1 MVIHHLY
8 YTLVSNREFYF
19 TMSFLSSEL
28 DTIIRQNIA
37 NESAYEAIRQMIE
50 LERTPAEV
58 QSRYLK
64 QLHHLATT
72 SYNTLQTMFQA
83 YLEVGC
89 NVLGID
95 SGSVNQVD
103 GQVYQIRASYPD
115 KSLMGEIQDLDRV
128 ICNLTVQ
135 EQCTLAYHNMNSM
148 SISPK
153 PDNDDYQEVENYIG
167 TPIFV
172 NNRLWGTLCFYDN
185 QTSRG
190 AFVEHDIEFI
200 ELMAQGIS
208 SALENAQS
216 RQRSEVA
223 EGRYRLMFENID
235 TPVILYEVD
244 TLHILDVNTSAI
256 NFYGYPYEEFIELS
270 AAELNMLP
278 PRDVEERIIESR
290 AAGRPYIRFPH
301 RMMSGE
307 IREIEAYISD
317 LEIDN
322 QLIRFA
328 VIYDYSERHEAE
340 EALRRSEA
348 NLRAI
353 FDNTDQIMF
362 LVDDTLSIVSM
373 NRAARELVESISDV
387 TPRPDATLHNF
398 RLNADQYLVSDY
410 MQMAL
415 SGKAISHESVI
426 TLPNNKTMYI
436 DYRYVAVR
444 TPDDTIIGVCVTGQD
459 ITTLKLSQDELSR
472 ERNILRVL
480 IDNLPDSIYIKD
492 TNARILTANQQ
503 YVRGTNQQHIK
514 EVIGKNVIELFPDYG
529 QDYYQDDVMVLS
541 GVPIINK
548 HLKVLIDDE
557 EHTIETTKIPLRND
571 HNHIVGL
578 VGVGRNIT
586 SQKLIEAALSRRD
599 AILNTISNA
608 AQQFLTN
615 SQWRDGIV
623 EILERLGMVLGVDRV
638 YIFENAYID
647 DVFSAVLRYEW
658 TRNGTLSY
666 SDILPNGTDK
676 WKSHDWVDMLQAGDL
691 VVANVS
697 DVPVN
702 IQATFHKRGVQSVI
716 LAPVIVGN
724 HWWGGMGF
732 DMAREERDWHPAEL
746 DALMTSARTLAS
758 AMQREQMELGMRDNE
773 EKFTQLITHI
783 PETFWIYDI
792 ESQSAIYASD
802 NYEQVFGGT
811 IQEHST
817 DIKFIMGNIH
827 PDDRELTRTGLRKQ
841 SKGETMEYEARFVDN
856 VHGGYR
862 WLNIRIYPIHDE
874 QGNSYRMAGIA
885 SDITERK
892 LAEEHRVTMMAERE
906 RVAILSQF
914 VRDATH
920 EFKTPLSIINTRL
933 YLMSK
938 TDDPEKRQYN
948 TQLIQDQVKGI
959 SQLLETLM
967 LMSRLDGR
975 APLTFSPIHINNTL
989 RRLLPSL
996 QSEHLER
1003 KDDFH
1008 IQLDETL
1015 PPIMGNVGYISEAVK
1030 NLVDNAVRY
1039 SFVGHPIE
1047 LRTYQTQSHIMLEVQ
1062 DYGVGIS
1069 DEDLTQIFKRFYRK
1083 DSAHSTRGFGLGLP
1097 IVQRIAQHH
1106 GGDVSVM
1113 STLDEGTVFIMR
1125 IPKLRI
1131 EK

>member
-1 MVIHHLY
+1 
-8 YTLVSNREFYF
+8 
-19 TMSFLSSEL
+19 MSFLSSEL

-37 NESAYEAIRQMIE
+37 DESAYKAIRQMIE

-72 SYNTLQTMFQA
+72 RYNTLQTMFEA

-89 NVLGID
+89 NVLGMDYGIV
-95 SGSVNQVD
+95 SQID
-103 GQVYQIRASYPD
+103 GQRYQVRASYPEM
-115 KSLMGEIQDLDRV
+115 SLQGTFKELDSV
-128 ICNLTVQ
+128 ICSLIVQ
-135 EQCTLAYHNMNSM
+135 EQRTIAHHNMNSM
-148 SISPK
+148 PISPK
-153 PDNDDYQEVENYIG
+153 PETADYKDLENYIG
-167 TPIFV
+167 TPLLV

-185 QTSRG
+185 QYREL
-190 AFVEHDIEFI
+190 AFVEHDLEFI

-208 SALENAQS
+208 SAIENAQS

-256 NFYGYPYEEFIELS
+256 NFYGYSYEEFIDLS
-270 AAELNMLP
+270 ATELNMLP
-278 PRDVEERIIESR
+278 PSDVNNRIMENR
-290 AAGRPYIRFPH
+290 AAGRPYTRFPH
-301 RMMSGE
+301 RMKSGE

-415 SGKAISHESVI
+415 SGKTISHESVI

-492 TNARILTANQQ
+492 ANARILTANQK
-503 YVRGTNQQHIK
+503 YVRGTNTQDIK
-514 EVIGKNVIELFPDYG
+514 EVIGKNAIELFPAYG
-529 QDYYQDDVMVLS
+529 QDYYRDDVLVLS
-541 GVPIINK
+541 GASINQK
-548 HLKVLIDDE
+548 HLKVLIDGE

-578 VGVGRNIT
+578 VGVGRDIT
-586 SQKLIEAALSRRD
+586 TQHIIESALSRRD

-623 EILERLGMVLGVDRV
+623 EILEHLGKALGVDRV

-647 DVFSAVLRYEW
+647 NVFSGILRYEW
-658 TRNGTLSY
+658 TRTDITSY
-666 SDILPNGTDK
+666 RELRPNMVEP
-676 WKSHDWVDMLQAGDL
+676 WESQDWIEIFQSGNF
-691 VVANVS
+691 VVSNISEIPIDAQIAYRERGVES
-697 DVPVN
+697 TVLVPVM
-702 IQATFHKRGVQSVI
+702 
-716 LAPVIVGN
+716 VGSY
-724 HWWGGMGF
+724 WWGVMGF
-732 DMAREERDWHPAEL
+732 DMALEERDWHPAEL

-758 AMQREQMELGMRDNE
+758 AIQREQMELGMRDNE

-792 ESQSAIYASD
+792 ESQNIIYASD
-802 NYEQVFGGT
+802 NYEQMFGFT
-811 IQEHST
+811 LQERENNHS
-817 DIKFIMGNIH
+817 IFIDAVH
-827 PDDRELTRTGLRKQ
+827 PDDLELVHIGLEKQ
-841 SKGETMEYEARFVDN
+841 SKGETLEYEVRIVDGGR
-856 VHGGYR
+856 GGYR

-874 QGNSYRMAGIA
+874 QGRSYRMAGIA

-938 TDDPEKRQYN
+938 TDDPEQRHYN
-948 TQLIQDQVKGI
+948 TQLIHDQVKSI
-959 SQLLETLM
+959 SELLETLM

-975 APLTFSPIHINNTL
+975 APLTFSPIDINNIL
-989 RRLLPSL
+989 RRLLPAL
-996 QSEHLER
+996 QSDYLER
-1003 KDDFH
+1003 KDDFD

-1047 LRTYQTQSHIMLEVQ
+1047 LRTYQTQSHIILEVQ

-1106 GGDVSVM
+1106 GGDVSVK
-1113 STLDEGTVFIMR
+1113 SKLDEGTTFIMR
-1125 IPKLRI
+1125 IPKLI
-1131 EK
+1131 VEK